1 MLHIVCFG
9 NIWQG
14 DDGFGM
20 HVFQRLCDLQSLPSQ
35 VGGVLDVEIDRD

>member
-9 NIWQG
+9 NLWQG

-20 HVFQRLCDLQSLPSQ
+20 HVFQRLGAMRISPLRYEYLTP
-35 VGGVLDVEIDRD
+35 GPRA

>member
-20 HVFQRLCDLQSLPSQ
+20 HVFQRLCDLQSSHLRSKCLMLVPQ
-35 VGGVLDVEIDRD
+35 D